1 MQCPQI
7 SNEKKTEVLPL
18 WRITFDPLKNRF
30 KNIHQWSKTCIFF
43 HQKSEGIAFIFC
55 RYLNQNMR
63 AFIFCRYCP
72 PIVLCPQIWKTKR
85 SSKIEGNT
93 LGILRRSFFPFN
105 ALGMPSFNNSVSWS
119 LNLQTVIKLGL
130 LFVWDNHVGI
140 HDAKFHGQV
149 HIKQIFWVILSF
161 N

>member
-7 SNEKKTEVLPL
+7 SNEK
-18 WRITFDPLKNRF
+18 NRSFASLTNNFLSF
-30 KNIHQWSKTCIFF
+30 KKQIKKYSSMEQNLYFF

-85 SSKIEGNT
+85 SSKIEDNT

-105 ALGMPSFNNSVSWS
+105 ALGMPSFNNNVFQKIENLSDNQNCQDESWPYVCNKILHIFI
-119 LNLQTVIKLGL
+119 LNVKISN
-130 LFVWDNHVGI
+130 LFI
-140 HDAKFHGQV
+140 HR
-149 HIKQIFWVILSF
+149 SF
-161 N
+161 L